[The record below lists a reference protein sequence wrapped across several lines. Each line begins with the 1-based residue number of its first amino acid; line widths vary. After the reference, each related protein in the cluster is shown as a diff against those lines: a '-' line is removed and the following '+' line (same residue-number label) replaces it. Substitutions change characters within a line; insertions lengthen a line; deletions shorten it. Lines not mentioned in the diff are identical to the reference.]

1 MGRCMSFQ
9 PRSRSLFPFS
19 LSLLTLPLAL
29 VACSA
34 EPADHADLDESLA
47 TSAAEDTALP
57 DATGAAPPTDAAVTL
72 PQALQAR
79 GFQVQSGVFKFL
91 DLSNCCVTNCSGN
104 NPSSPYAAFFVP
116 PAPGQTAPNPNAEPD
131 GTSASYRLR
140 ADEAI
145 VYLGALPPE
154 AAYYGFTP
162 YLMERADAQG
172 ARHSIF
178 ASLSDTLN
186 HLVVTSEGASPFEHR
201 AAIVFSADATTA
213 ELARQSLIAS
223 GVAAS
228 AINLLVLDP
237 AKARLGLGANADAF
251 GVLFRL
257 ALVEDPIKRA
267 AYLANPGG
275 QLLRITPT
283 TPRALNPLPSPQKRP
298 QATSP
303 TETILRPA
311 LNRLGDAITAAH
323 PGYTA
328 RDLAVDE
335 GVPNPGNC
343 IANLTYCAGDNPDTN
358 YPGIAPRVLFSSD
371 DDFYIA
377 YGVNHDLTG
386 KTSYNNVSVYALE
399 HLVGLV
405 SVASDQYAGSAR
417 SYLPADPAAPMLFAW
432 KIARTCG
439 PLEPF
444 CLEVPKGGCPTG
456 IPNGALGTLTFRTY
470 LEPSSRTAPLS
481 STLLRDRI
489 LLFKK
494 R

>member
-1 MGRCMSFQ
+1 MRRDMSFQ
-9 PRSRSLFPFS
+9 PRSRSPLSFSFS
-19 LSLLTLPLAL
+19 LFTLPLAL
-29 VACSA
+29 LACSA
-34 EPADHADLDESLA
+34 EPADHPDLDEP
-47 TSAAEDTALP
+47 TPPAAETA
-57 DATGAAPPTDAAVTL
+57 ATAAPATDDLTSTAVTL

-116 PAPGQTAPNPNAEPD
+116 PAPGQTAPNPNPEPD

-145 VYLGALPPE
+145 VYLGAMPPE

-162 YLMERADAQG
+162 YLMERSDAQG
-172 ARHSIF
+172 TRHSIF

-186 HLVVTSEGASPFEHR
+186 HLVVTSEGATPFEHR

-223 GVAAS
+223 GVAAA

-251 GVLFRL
+251 GILFRL
-257 ALVEDPIKRA
+257 ALVTDPAKRA

-377 YGVNHDLTG
+377 YGVNHDLTS

-417 SYLPADPAAPMLFAW
+417 AYLPSDPAAPMLFAW

-456 IPNGALGTLTFRTY
+456 IPNGAPGTLTFRTY
-470 LEPSSRTAPLS
+470 LEPASKTAPLS

>member
-1 MGRCMSFQ
+1 M
-9 PRSRSLFPFS
+9 PAPIIET
-19 LSLLTLPLAL
+19 TL
-29 VACSA
+29 
-34 EPADHADLDESLA
+34 DDLA
-47 TSAAEDTALP
+47 TEP
-57 DATGAAPPTDAAVTL
+57 RPAAVTL
-72 PQALQAR
+72 TQALQAR
-79 GFQVQSGVFKFL
+79 GFHVQPGVFKFL
-91 DLSNCCVTNCSGN
+91 DMSSCCQTTCSGN

-116 PAPGQTAPNPNAEPD
+116 PAPGQTAPNPNPQPD
-131 GTSASYRLR
+131 GTSSSYRLR
-140 ADEAI
+140 ADEAV
-145 VYLGALPPE
+145 VYLGAMPPA

-172 ARHSIF
+172 ARKPIF
-178 ASLSDTLN
+178 ASLSDTMN
-186 HLVVTSEGASPFEHR
+186 QLVVTTEGASPFEHR

-213 ELARQSLIAS
+213 ELARQSLLAA
-223 GVAAS
+223 GVAAA
-228 AINLLVLDP
+228 AINVLTLDP
-237 AKARLGLGANADAF
+237 AKARLGLAANADSF

-283 TPRALNPLPSPQKRP
+283 APRALDPLPSPVKRP

-303 TETILRPA
+303 SELMLRPA
-311 LNRLGDAITAAH
+311 LNRLGDAIAAAH
-323 PGYTA
+323 PGYLA
-328 RDLAVDE
+328 RDVAVDE
-335 GVPNPGNC
+335 GVPDPNAC
-343 IANLTYCAGDNPDTN
+343 IANLTSCFGDNPDTN
-358 YPGIAPRVLFSSD
+358 YPGTAPRVLFSSD

-386 KTSYNNVSVYALE
+386 KTSYSNVSVYALE
-399 HLVGLV
+399 HLVGLT

-417 SYLPADPAAPMLFAW
+417 SYLPADPAAPLLYAW
-432 KIARTCG
+432 KIARSCG

-470 LEPSSRTAPLS
+470 LEPSSATAPLI
-481 STLLRDRI
+481 STLQRDRI
-489 LLFKK
+489 LSFKK